1 MQDRETVNRRLLDEY
16 NCYPVYLSDE
26 LADSHYNGKS
36 CPTDNHSRPA
46 MLTSS
51 FFFSYRFLQL
61 DPLAIVPL
69 SPRGDEL

>member
-36 CPTDNHSRPA
+36 CPTDNHSQLA
-46 MLTSS
+46 MLTS
-51 FFFSYRFLQL
+51 FFFFL
-61 DPLAIVPL
+61 
-69 SPRGDEL
+69 